1 MIEPESRLPRI
12 ALLHY
17 TTPPVVGGVETVLAR
32 HGRHLA
38 LEGFDVRV
46 LTGRGE
52 SLGAGVRLHRLPL
65 LDSRHPRVLA
75 VARDLEAGRI
85 TAAFAALTAR
95 IRADLERTL
104 AGIDVCVVHNA
115 LTLHKNLA
123 LTAALHQIA
132 ARKSRPR
139 LVAWCHDLAWT
150 NPQYRPHLHA
160 GAPWDLLRTA
170 VPGGTYVAVSR
181 ARQQALCAAFRLPG
195 TAVEVIPNGID
206 PAAFLRLT
214 GVGRWLADTFRLW
227 DQQVVLLL
235 PARITRRKQIEY
247 ALGVVSEIVR
257 RELTVRLLV
266 TGPLGAHNPRN
277 RGYLQELHAL
287 RHGLGLDEHVVF
299 CADLRGPRGRPL
311 ALSDRT
317 MADLYLLADAL
328 LLPSRDEGFGLP
340 LLEAGLSRL
349 PAFTTDLATLR
360 AVGDD
365 AIHTFGLE
373 DPPARVAAAIIDTLM
388 EERGYRLRR
397 RVLASYRWSVIMRE
411 RIVPLLTRRTAAVGS

>member
-1 MIEPESRLPRI
+1 MTESESRRPRV

-32 HGRHLA
+32 HARQLA
-38 LEGFDVRV
+38 LAGFDVSV

-75 VARDLEAGRI
+75 VARDLEAGKI
-85 TAAFAALTAR
+85 TAALPALTAR
-95 IRADLERTL
+95 IGADLERAL
-104 AGIDVCVVHNA
+104 AGIDVCVAHNV

-132 ARKSRPR
+132 ARKSPPR
-139 LVAWCHDLAWT
+139 IVAWCHDLAWT
-150 NPQYRPHLHA
+150 NPLYHPHLHP
-160 GAPWDLLRTA
+160 GAPWDLLRTR
-170 VPGGTYVAVSR
+170 VRGGTYVAASR
-181 ARQQALCAAFRLPG
+181 ARQQALCAALGLPG
-195 TAVEVIPNGID
+195 SAVAVIPNGID
-206 PAAFLRLT
+206 PAVFLRLT
-214 GVGRWLADTFRLW
+214 GVGRWLADTLRLW
-227 DQQVVLLL
+227 DHQLVLLL

-247 ALGVVSEIVR
+247 ALAVASEIVR

-277 RGYLQELHAL
+277 RSYLQELRAL
-287 RHGLGLDEHVVF
+287 RRRLGLDEHVVF
-299 CADLRGPRGRPL
+299 CTDLRGPRGRPL
-311 ALSDRT
+311 VLSDRT
-317 MADLYLLADAL
+317 MADLYMLADAL

-340 LLEAGLSRL
+340 LLEAGLARL
-349 PAFTTDLATLR
+349 PAFTTDLAALR

-365 AIHTFGLE
+365 AIHTFDLG

-388 EERGYRLRR
+388 EEHGYRLRR

-411 RIVPLLTRRTAAVGS
+411 QIVPLLSRAAAAVGS